1 MKTAAL
7 PLISL
12 LFLAGYANAQDE
24 QVAQPNAPMPTE
36 IPPAPPAQ
44 PPIAEVDSNSQVSA
58 AAQPQPPGTGQWVF
72 TNQYGW
78 VWLPY
83 GALYTYEPTVEGAY
97 PYSYIYYPTYGWTW
111 VVSPWVWGWGP
122 SPYFGYWGPRYFG
135 WYHGPG
141 WHRPGWGFYA
151 FRGGWFP
158 PRRWLA
164 RRQAPLSQ
172 LLFPIRLL
180 TLAVR
185 PRVHSVAEGDADS
198 RAGVSDFWHAMLP
211 LPLRASSRHEKIA
224 ST

>member
-58 AAQPQPPGTGQWVF
+58 AAQPQPAGTGQWVF

-83 GALYTYEPTVEGAY
+83 GAQYTYEPTVEGAY
-97 PYSYIYYPTYGWTW
+97 PYSYVYYPTYGWTW
-111 VVSPWVWGWGP
+111 AVSPWVWGWGP

-141 WHRPGWGFYA
+141 WLRPSRWIRRRLPRRPEHR
-151 FRGGWFP
+151 RWFP
-158 PRRWLA
+158 RRRWLA

-172 LLFPIRLL
+172 LLTRYVYSLWPY
-180 TLAVR
+180 A
-185 PRVHSVAEGDADS
+185 
-198 RAGVSDFWHAMLP
+198 RAFIPWRKAML
-211 LPLRASSRHEKIA
+211 I
-224 ST
+224 

>member
-7 PLISL
+7 PLVSL

-36 IPPAPPAQ
+36 VPPAPPAQ
-44 PPIAEVDSNSQVSA
+44 PPIAEVDSNSQATA

-83 GALYTYEPTVEGAY
+83 GAQYTYEPTVEGAY

-122 SPYFGYWGPRYFG
+122 SPYFGYWGPRYFV
-135 WYHGPG
+135 WYHGPS

-151 FRGGWFP
+151 FRGGWVP
-158 PRRWLA
+158 PYGH
-164 RRQAPLSQ
+164 APYY
-172 LLFPIRLL
+172 RGYGG
-180 TLAVR
+180 VYR
-185 PRVHSVAEGDADS
+185 PGFGGYGFRGGYVGGFHG
-198 RAGVSDFWHAMLP
+198 GVSIGGGFRGGGGWHGA
-211 LPLRASSRHEKIA
+211 RHR
-224 ST
+224 